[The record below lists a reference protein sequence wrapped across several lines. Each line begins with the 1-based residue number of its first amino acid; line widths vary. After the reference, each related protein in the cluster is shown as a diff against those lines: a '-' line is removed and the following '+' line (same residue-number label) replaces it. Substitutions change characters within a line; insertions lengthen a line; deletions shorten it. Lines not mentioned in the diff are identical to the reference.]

1 MILVRDIFNLRFGT
15 MRDALSMWKE
25 GEAIMRANGHKP
37 GRILTDLTGDY
48 YTLVME
54 TQFNNL
60 SEFENGSTPPAQA
73 DAWRDWYKRFSQL
86 VESGRR
92 EIFKIVQ

>member
-25 GEAIMRANGHKP
+25 GESIMRASGHQP
-37 GRILTDLTGDY
+37 ARILTDLTGDY

-54 TQFNNL
+54 SQFNNL
-60 SEFENGSTPPAQA
+60 SEFENGHTSTTQA
-73 DAWRDWYKRFSQL
+73 DAWRDWYKKFSQL